1 MCRAG
6 CYSCTPAEWSATFA
20 ATCEQQIA
28 AATAAGKSGQVVL
41 MHGEVNKLPN
51 ASLAEDFAFTLA
63 AFLVAAEDT
72 SFFGF
77 SRGWYYNGT
86 TWHDEYDK
94 KLGKP
99 LGDAEKKNGVLVRR
113 FAGAVVTLDVAAHR
127 GTVDWQ
133 SDKRQPPPA
142 APGAVTR
149 RGAAFPPPSL
159 LFILA
164 E

>member
-1 MCRAG
+1 
-6 CYSCTPAEWSATFA
+6 
-20 ATCEQQIA
+20 
-28 AATAAGKSGQVVL
+28 

-51 ASLAEDFAFTLA
+51 ASSLAEVSRHDVAGIWVAFFSRWQRYRCEQDFAFTLA
-63 AFLVAAEDT
+63 AFLIAAEDT

-99 LGDAEKKNGVLVRR
+99 LGDAQKKSGVHVRR

-133 SDKRQPPPA
+133 AGDTRQPPPA
-142 APGAVTR
+142 APGAVTQ
-149 RGAAFPPPSL
+149 RGAAAPPSL

>member
-1 MCRAG
+1 
-6 CYSCTPAEWSATFA
+6 
-20 ATCEQQIA
+20 
-28 AATAAGKSGQVVL
+28 

-63 AFLVAAEDT
+63 GFLIAAEDT

-94 KLGKP
+94 ELGKP
-99 LGDAEKKNGVLVRR
+99 LGDAEKKNGVYVRR
-113 FAGAVVTLDVAAHR
+113 FVGAVVTLDVAAHR

-142 APGAVTR
+142 APGAVPR
-149 RGAAFPPPSL
+149 RGAAAPPSL

>member
-1 MCRAG
+1 
-6 CYSCTPAEWSATFA
+6 
-20 ATCEQQIA
+20 
-28 AATAAGKSGQVVL
+28 

-51 ASLAEDFAFTLA
+51 ASSLAEVCHHPSLRVSSSLAEVCRESSQDFAFTLA
-63 AFLVAAEDT
+63 AFLIAAEDT

-99 LGDAEKKNGVLVRR
+99 LGDAQKKNNGVHVRR

-133 SDKRQPPPA
+133 AGDTRQPPPA
-142 APGAVTR
+142 APGAVTQ
-149 RGAAFPPPSL
+149 RGAAAPPSL